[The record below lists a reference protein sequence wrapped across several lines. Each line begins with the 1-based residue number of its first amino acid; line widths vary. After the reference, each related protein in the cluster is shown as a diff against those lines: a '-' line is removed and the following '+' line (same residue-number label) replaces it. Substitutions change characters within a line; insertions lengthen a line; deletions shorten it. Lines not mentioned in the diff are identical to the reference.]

1 MICLTDAFAKHGID
15 KPVPVE
21 SLVKCKMQDNLE
33 FLQWTK
39 KYWDLNFPDHDYDA
53 VARRK
58 GVALPPT
65 GTGPRIP
72 PGARKETTP
81 TSGPRIG
88 GSRTGGAT
96 SAVLQQEIAVLKESV
111 ASLERER
118 EFYYG
123 KLRDIELLIQH
134 AIDED
139 PEIEKQ
145 EDGIVK
151 QIQAVLYTTE
161 EGFEIPAEEELDD
174 QETF

>member
-1 MICLTDAFAKHGID
+1 M
-15 KPVPVE
+15 
-21 SLVKCKMQDNLE
+21 
-33 FLQWTK
+33 
-39 KYWDLNFPDHDYDA
+39 
-53 VARRK
+53 
-58 GVALPPT
+58 
-65 GTGPRIP
+65 
-72 PGARKETTP
+72 
-81 TSGPRIG
+81 
-88 GSRTGGAT
+88 
-96 SAVLQQEIAVLKESV
+96 AVLKETV

-139 PEIEKQ
+139 PEVEKQ

-161 EGFEIPAEEELDD
+161 DGFEIPAEEELDD